1 MTTQTTL
8 APAATSGTETVADL
22 KLEAMVIPV
31 SDVDRS
37 KAFYD
42 GLGWRLDADF
52 GFDNGFRVVQFTPP
66 GSLASIQ
73 FGEKITNA
81 APGTAEGIYLVV
93 ADVEAAR
100 SELAAKGVEIGEVF
114 HPLVPGSQFQPLGGH
129 GRSEGADAVHA
140 SYGSFATFADPDGN
154 RYLLQEVTNRL
165 PGRVE
170 STATSFASVTD
181 LVGSLT
187 RASVAHGEHEA
198 RNGGEYDEQWP
209 EWYAAY
215 MVAEQHGTDLP
226 Q

>member
-1 MTTQTTL
+1 MTTQMTP
-8 APAATSGTETVADL
+8 APAATSSTATVEDL

-42 GLGWRLDADF
+42 SLGWRLDADF

-66 GSLASIQ
+66 GSPASIQ

-81 APGTAEGIYLVV
+81 TPGTAEGIYLVV
-93 ADVEAAR
+93 ADVDAAR
-100 SELAAKGVEIGEVF
+100 SELAAKGVEISDVF
-114 HPLVPGSQFQPLGGH
+114 HPLIPGSQFQPLGAD
-129 GRSEGADAVHA
+129 GRNEGADAEHA

-165 PGRVE
+165 PGRVD
-170 STATSFASVTD
+170 STATSFVSVSD

-198 RNGGEYDEQWP
+198 RNSGEYDDQWP